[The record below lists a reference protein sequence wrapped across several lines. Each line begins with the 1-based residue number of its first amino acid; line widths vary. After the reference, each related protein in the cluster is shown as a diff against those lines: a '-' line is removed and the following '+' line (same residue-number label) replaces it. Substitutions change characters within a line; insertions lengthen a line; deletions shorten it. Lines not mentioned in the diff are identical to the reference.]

1 MSIYYVCLSIL
12 DNVAKP
18 GSSIKNNVVFI
29 VYSLP
34 NIGQSD
40 MKTIEES
47 KTLFLPSRHS
57 KDSQHLHG
65 KQFAKWSK

>member
-1 MSIYYVCLSIL
+1 MSIYYVCLAIL

-47 KTLFLPSRHS
+47 KTRFLPSRHS
-57 KDSQHLHG
+57 KDSSWET
-65 KQFAKWSK
+65 AC